1 MRILFCRSI
10 IKIPQFILDVF
21 IHRSYIIS
29 FAIILSSSENIKVIF
44 LKIKT
49 RQKINSP
56 INQNII
62 KLTSIEYQWIMDIT
76 FLKHIKKHG
85 ARV

>member
-1 MRILFCRSI
+1 MRILFCRAI

-29 FAIILSSSENIKVIF
+29 FAIIFSSSENIKVIF

-62 KLTSIEYQWIMDIT
+62 KLISIEYQWIMDIT